1 MTIEELISLAEGIGF
16 SHAGELDVSSLRF
29 LPEVR
34 AMCAADLCRN
44 YGKCWTCPPH
54 CGTLEEGAEKA
65 SRYRR
70 GILVQ
75 STGEM
80 EDDFDVECMM
90 ETERLQKERFY
101 KLVDCVRR
109 RHPNC
114 LPMSAGACSIC
125 GVCTCPDSPC
135 RFPERAIPSM
145 EAYGLVVSEI
155 CSASGLPYYYGPKT
169 ITYTGCI
176 LIE

>member
-1 MTIEELISLAEGIGF
+1 MTTQKILRLAEEAGF
-16 SHAGELDVSSLRF
+16 SHVGELNVSSMRF

-34 AMCAADLCRN
+34 GMCAADRCRN

-54 CGTLEEGAEKA
+54 CGTLDEISARA
-65 SRYRR
+65 AQYHR

-90 ETERLQKERFY
+90 DTERLQKERFAR
-101 KLVDCVRR
+101 LAEQVREMY
-109 RHPNC
+109 PNC
-114 LPMSAGACSIC
+114 LPMASGACTVC
-125 GVCTCPDSPC
+125 GVCACPDEPC

-145 EAYGLVVSEI
+145 EAYGLVVSEV
-155 CSASGLPYYYGPKT
+155 CERSGLPYYYGPQT
-169 ITYTGCI
+169 ITYTSCI
-176 LIE
+176 LID